1 MKNKTFGKKSVITA
15 LFAALI
21 CAGSFIQIPI
31 PGGIPVTVQDM
42 MAMLSG
48 MLLGPVYGGLAVLI
62 FLILGSLGLPVFTG
76 KAGLGIILNG
86 PTGGFL
92 IGYFCGAV
100 AAGLIIRIFVRE
112 TPVGTEDG
120 EPEKNRARTLLN
132 WIFIALAA
140 ITATV
145 IMFALGIWGFHRIK
159 PDFEMKRVLAA
170 VLLPFIPG
178 NTIKIIVAVPLV
190 KKLCPAINNFMD
202 RT

>member
-31 PGGIPVTVQDM
+31 PGGIPITVQDM

-92 IGYFCGAV
+92 IGYLCGAV
-100 AAGLIIRIFVRE
+100 AAGLVIKLFVKE
-112 TPVGTEDG
+112 SPINIE
-120 EPEKNRARTLLN
+120 EEQPAESRTRTILN

-145 IMFALGIWGFHRIK
+145 LMFALGIWGFHRVK
-159 PDFEMKRVLAA
+159 PDFEMNRVLAA

-190 KKLCPAINNFMD
+190 KKLRPAISNFLNQA
-202 RT
+202 